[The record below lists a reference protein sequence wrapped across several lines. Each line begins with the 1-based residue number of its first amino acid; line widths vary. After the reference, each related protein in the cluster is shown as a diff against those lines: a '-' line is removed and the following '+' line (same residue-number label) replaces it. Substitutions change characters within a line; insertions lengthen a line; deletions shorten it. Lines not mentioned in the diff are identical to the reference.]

1 MASRSCRYTVPPVT
15 TGLAASAP
23 APCTPAAAVPV
34 MWNDHASRSEA
45 TFAAEIT
52 DPAASRV
59 LPPSPFGY
67 AHVPDG
73 VAAPA
78 NPLVDG

>member
-1 MASRSCRYTVPPVT
+1 MYTVPPDT

-34 MWNDHASRSEA
+34 RWNDHASRSEA
-45 TFAAEIT
+45 TFAAVIT
-52 DPAASRV
+52 DPAASLV
-59 LPPSPFGY
+59 LPASPFGS
-67 AHVPDG
+67 AHVPVG

-78 NPLVDG
+78 KALVVG